1 MKRWLRELLVLP
13 IRFYQRFVSPW
24 TPPTCRFS
32 PTCSH
37 YALEAI
43 RVHGILR
50 GSWLTVRRILRCQPL
65 CRGGYDPVPEPRP
78 TRPRR

>member
-1 MKRWLRELLVLP
+1 MRRALRELLVLP
-13 IRFYQRFVSPW
+13 IRFYQHFVSPW

-43 RVHGILR
+43 RAHGVAR
-50 GSWLTVRRILRCQPL
+50 GGWLAVRRILRCQPL

-78 TRPRR
+78 TRTRR